1 MRKLRL
7 NRPLVMFVVVAPE
20 FAKLAGAAIPTERA
34 NDDKYIWPTLT
45 GKAGKP
51 YEEFFYDK
59 GNSLSAVRSG
69 KWKLHPNKRTPT
81 QLHDPDNDIGLE
93 QDPRRTLMQSVAGFN
108 WLETTPDSP
117 PQPPMRL
124 AVFWRRWRSRKKTT
138 KLTTPILSLNLL
150 QRPG

>member
-7 NRPLVMFVVVAPE
+7 NRPLVIFVVVAPE

-34 NDDKYIWPTLT
+34 NDDKYIRPTLT

-69 KWKLHPNKRTPT
+69 KWKLHANKGTPT

-117 PQPPMRL
+117 PSRRCGWLCSGGGGVAGRTQPNYQPR
-124 AVFWRRWRSRKKTT
+124 FYHSTWCKDR
-138 KLTTPILSLNLL
+138 
-150 QRPG
+150 G